1 MKKNVF
7 YIPRELETAIE
18 LYRNSP
24 EIIAIIGTRQCGKTT
39 LMQHI
44 MQGIKGKRVVF
55 LDFEDRDELNLFT
68 SDIKSFAK
76 LHVEGKDFLF
86 IDEFQYAAEGGKQL
100 KYLYDHFPI
109 KIIITGSSATELS
122 IQSIR
127 HLVGRIFV
135 FTLHP
140 FYFYEFLSYKEPNL
154 AELIRTEPALSSVII
169 ERTQPYYQEYLI
181 YGGYPRVVLADSFQ
195 EKEVVLKNIFQT
207 YLLKE
212 IRQILNYRHDL
223 KLEKLIRALAFQV
236 SGICNY
242 NELSG
247 LTGLKY
253 RELLEALDILT
264 NTFVVSPARPYFTN
278 KRLEL
283 VKSPKYYFIDNGFR
297 NSAVKNF
304 RPPAERSDRG
314 ALHENFIAAE
324 LLKKDID
331 LRYWR
336 TKSKAEVDFIIDQ
349 GNQLVPLEVK
359 TQLGGPRVSRSF
371 RSFIDKY
378 HPAQAIIA
386 SNTFFANDTLGETT
400 LSFRPHWQ
408 VIADL

>member
-1 MKKNVF
+1 M
-7 YIPRELETAIE
+7 
-18 LYRNSP
+18 SP
-24 EIIAIIGTRQCGKTT
+24 
-39 LMQHI
+39 
-44 MQGIKGKRVVF
+44 
-55 LDFEDRDELNLFT
+55 
-68 SDIKSFAK
+68 S
-76 LHVEGKDFLF
+76 
-86 IDEFQYAAEGGKQL
+86 
-100 KYLYDHFPI
+100 
-109 KIIITGSSATELS
+109 
-122 IQSIR
+122 
-127 HLVGRIFV
+127 
-135 FTLHP
+135 
-140 FYFYEFLSYKEPNL
+140 
-154 AELIRTEPALSSVII
+154 
-169 ERTQPYYQEYLI
+169 
-181 YGGYPRVVLADSFQ
+181 
-195 EKEVVLKNIFQT
+195 
-207 YLLKE
+207 
-212 IRQILNYRHDL
+212 
-223 KLEKLIRALAFQV
+223 
-236 SGICNY
+236 
-242 NELSG
+242 
-247 LTGLKY
+247 
-253 RELLEALDILT
+253 
-264 NTFVVSPARPYFTN
+264 RPYFTN

-283 VKSPKYYFIDNGFR
+283 VKSPKFYFIDNGFR